1 MKAFQEK
8 NKANFC
14 PGCGNFLI
22 YGALRS
28 ALISSGIKEKDAV
41 LVFDVGCSGNY
52 ADKINARTVHTLHGR
67 AIPFAIGAKLAD
79 PKKFVIVNAGD
90 GAVFHEGV
98 NHLIEAASK
107 DIPIVLIVHNNQNFA
122 LTKGQ
127 RISKNSDLGI
137 NLVKSLGTKFA
148 HKIDEPEIK
157 SLISLF
163 KDSFKQK
170 GFSYIEIMQSCPTF
184 SV

>member
-22 YGALRS
+22 YGALRKS
-28 ALISSGIKEKDAV
+28 LKDAGIKEKDAV
-41 LVFDVGCSGNY
+41 LIFDVGCSGNY
-52 ADKINARTVHTLHGR
+52 ADKINARSVHTLHGR
-67 AIPFAIGAKLAD
+67 AIPFACGVKIADSKKL
-79 PKKFVIVNAGD
+79 VIVNAGD

-107 DIPIVLIVHNNQNFA
+107 DIAIVLIVHNNQNFA

-127 RISKNSDLGI
+127 KISMNEDFGLETVKNLGC
-137 NLVKSLGTKFA
+137 KFA
-148 HKIDEPEIK
+148 HKIDKPEIR
-157 SLISLF
+157 SLSSLF
-163 KDSFKQK
+163 QESFKHE

-184 SV
+184 SF